1 MDKAIKKI
9 VLDLGGKEVTLT
21 PEQAKNLK
29 TALDELFGKQ
39 VVKEI
44 HHHDHYQPYYWWYW
58 DSTPAIPYRQDG
70 GLTFTSGNV
79 TWDNVTCGNPTSYT
93 DGTLRL
99 TG

>member
-29 TALDELFGKQ
+29 TALDDLFGKEI
-39 VVKEI
+39 VKEI
-44 HHHDHYQPYYWWYW
+44 HHHDYQPYHWYW
-58 DSTPAIPYRQDG
+58 DHVPYYQQPQRFIPTDPIWCSSSSGMTMQCLDSGST
-70 GLTFTSGNV
+70 LK
-79 TWDNVTCGNPTSYT
+79 
-93 DGTLRL
+93 L